1 MRDPNAHVR
10 EVEARISTAV
20 AGKVLHL
27 LPRIPQTE
35 WRDRVIPFPAIYRKV
50 GYVMKLDRDT
60 TRKVLELLSMRN
72 KIEIVNF
79 HGVILEPAR

>member
-1 MRDPNAHVR
+1 MSHRDTHVH
-10 EVEARISTAV
+10 EVGAKIGNRV
-20 AGKVLHL
+20 AQKVLL
-27 LPRIPQTE
+27 LLLRIPRTE
-35 WRDRVIPFPAIYRKV
+35 WRNRVIPFPAIYRKV